1 MTFTDEQMAV
11 LAKYEAHFETA
22 TKANWS
28 RYPGR
33 AALEEILDT
42 LKAATGD
49 RRRLNAACGVCYL
62 NLLKDTGRLYFAD
75 KEARIAGA
83 NEKKAAELTQAAAK
97 SVELSEKKA
106 KPRKKVT
113 VKTEK

>member
-1 MTFTDEQMAV
+1 MTFNDEQMAV
-11 LAKYEAHFETA
+11 LAKYEQNFLTA
-22 TKANWS
+22 TKTNWS

-33 AALEEILDT
+33 DALEEILAT

-75 KEARIAGA
+75 KEARIAA
-83 NEKKAAELTQAAAK
+83 SNEKKA
-97 SVELSEKKA
+97 VELSEKKA
-106 KPRKKVT
+106 KPKKKVT

>member
-1 MTFTDEQMAV
+1 MTFNDEQMAV
-11 LAKYEAHFETA
+11 LAKYEQNFETA
-22 TKANWS
+22 TKTNWS

-33 AALEEILDT
+33 DALEEILAT
-42 LKAATGD
+42 LKDATGD

-75 KEARIAGA
+75 KEARIAAA
-83 NEKKAAELTQAAAK
+83 NEKKA
-97 SVELSEKKA
+97 VELSEKKA
-106 KPRKKVT
+106 KPKKKVT

>member
-11 LAKYEAHFETA
+11 LAKYEEHFDTA
-22 TKANWS
+22 VHANWS

-33 AALEEILDT
+33 DALEAILST

-75 KEARIAGA
+75 KEARLAAA
-83 NEKKAAELTQAAAK
+83 NEKKA
-97 SVELSEKKA
+97 VELSEKKA
-106 KPRKKVT
+106 KPKKKVT

>member
-11 LAKYEAHFETA
+11 LAKYEEHFTTA

-75 KEARIAGA
+75 KEARIAEA
-83 NEKKAAELTQAAAK
+83 NEKKA
-97 SVELSEKKA
+97 VELSEKKA
-106 KPRKKVT
+106 KPKKKVT

>member
-1 MTFTDEQMAV
+1 MTFNDEQMAV
-11 LAKYEAHFETA
+11 LAKYEQNFLTA
-22 TKANWS
+22 TKTNWS

-33 AALEEILDT
+33 DALEEILAT

-75 KEARIAGA
+75 KEARIAA
-83 NEKKAAELTQAAAK
+83 SNEKKAVELSEKKA
-97 SVELSEKKA
+97 VELSEKKA
-106 KPRKKVT
+106 KPKKKVT